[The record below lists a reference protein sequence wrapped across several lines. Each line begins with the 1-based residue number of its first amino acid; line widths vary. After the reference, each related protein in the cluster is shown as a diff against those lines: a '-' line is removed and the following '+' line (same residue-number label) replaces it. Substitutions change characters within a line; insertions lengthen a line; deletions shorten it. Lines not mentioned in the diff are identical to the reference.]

1 MHFLHDLNVVL
12 RDFPQGG
19 MGSIPSRETKITHA
33 VQPGWKQNV
42 VLIFLPFAFR
52 PPFVSFICV
61 KWVVLVSFI
70 QTSSGLVI
78 ELGVGFRIILSLQL
92 VVILLTEMRKQ

>member
-1 MHFLHDLNVVL
+1 M
-12 RDFPQGG
+12 
-19 MGSIPSRETKITHA
+19 
-33 VQPGWKQNV
+33 
-42 VLIFLPFAFR
+42 
-52 PPFVSFICV
+52 
-61 KWVVLVSFI
+61 VLVSFI